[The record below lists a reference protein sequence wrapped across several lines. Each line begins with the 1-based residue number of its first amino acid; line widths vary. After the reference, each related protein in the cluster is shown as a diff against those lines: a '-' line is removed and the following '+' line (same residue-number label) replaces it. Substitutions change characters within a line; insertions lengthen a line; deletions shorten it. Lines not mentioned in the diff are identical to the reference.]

1 MYICG
6 DHIDIGET
14 YVYNCTYVYIYICVD
29 TDTHIFKHLARYAAI
44 SSLNFRW
51 NQSE

>member
-1 MYICG
+1 MYIIV
-6 DHIDIGET
+6 HM
-14 YVYNCTYVYIYICVD
+14 YIYICVD